1 MSHCFFFFSSS
12 LFFYAKKNARD
23 IEEKKQEDETQA
35 VRPNVLTGI
44 KTTQC
49 LLHTHTTIQSN
60 REGRR

>member
-1 MSHCFFFFSSS
+1 MQ
-12 LFFYAKKNARD
+12 KKNARD